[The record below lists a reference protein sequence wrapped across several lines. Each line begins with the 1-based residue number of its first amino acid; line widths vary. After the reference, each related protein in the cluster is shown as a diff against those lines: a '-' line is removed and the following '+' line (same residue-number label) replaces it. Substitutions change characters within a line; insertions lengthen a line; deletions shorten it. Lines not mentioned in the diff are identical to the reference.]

1 MTTSI
6 SLHPTPHWQSVAR
19 EQLRAV
25 RTALWKE
32 GVIFLAALGLLGAA
46 AIGAAVR
53 AAGDPRAH
61 MDMSYEPEA
70 SVLVALVGLFIP
82 FGVWRSEDPARRSY
96 HWAMPVPRGPHTL
109 TKAAA
114 GWLWLMAAVA
124 VYVLFIA
131 VLAAA
136 VAQITGEPQGD
147 RSVSAWEWAVPFT
160 SASVAYLLGSTAV
173 LRSEHPWRWIGGL
186 TIAYFAGLAFTDAL
200 DVREAEQMVER
211 IVGGYY
217 GMQAALFGHLDAA
230 GRRPSAERWLGATLL
245 WGAIGAVGVGL
256 AAYWY
261 RDA

>member
-1 MTTSI
+1 MTSSI

-25 RTALWKE
+25 GTALRKE
-32 GVIFLAALGLLGAA
+32 GTLFLAALGLLGAG
-46 AIGAAVR
+46 AIGAAIR

-61 MDMSYEPEA
+61 MDMRYEPEA
-70 SVLVALVGLFIP
+70 AVLVALVGLLIP
-82 FGVWRSEDPARRSY
+82 FGVWRSEDPTRRSY
-96 HWAMPVPRGPHTL
+96 HWAMPLPRGPHTL

-131 VLAAA
+131 ALAAA
-136 VAQITGEPQGD
+136 VAQIAGEPRGD
-147 RSVSAWEWAVPFT
+147 HSVSAWEWAVPFT

-173 LRSEHPWRWIGGL
+173 LLSEHPWRWIGGL
-186 TIAYFAGLAFTDAL
+186 TIGYLAAMAFTDAL
-200 DVREAEQMVER
+200 DLRAAEEATGHIM
-211 IVGGYY
+211 GGYY
-217 GMQAALFGHLDAA
+217 GMQAALFGHIDAA
-230 GRRPSAERWLGATLL
+230 ANQPSAERWLGATLL